1 MTNLKIID
9 RRTVLDKPFTIYGD
23 FENPLFLAKDVST
36 WINHSQ
42 ADVMIRNVDDDE
54 KVLNIVQTLGGNQ
67 EAWFLTENGLYEVLM
82 QSRKPIA
89 KQFKREVKA
98 ILREIRKTGKFA
110 VKPLSQL
117 EILQQSIDILAQQDA
132 RIAELETKVE
142 TALAES
148 EEKQWF
154 SRISGMI
161 NVSTRFKEI
170 GGPVKIGQMYRELE
184 QSENVRLAS
193 RQNRMKK
200 RMHDG
205 GATAKEISAVSKLR
219 VIESDPRLRSAFES
233 IVNRATAQSI

>member
-1 MTNLKIID
+1 M
-9 RRTVLDKPFTIYGD
+9 DKPFTIYGD
-23 FENPLFLAKDVST
+23 FDNPLFLAKDVAEL
-36 WINHSQ
+36 IKHSNSRMMLQ
-42 ADVMIRNVDDDE
+42 GVDDDE
-54 KVLNIVQTLGGNQ
+54 KVCVNNPYASSGQQ
-67 EAWFLTENGLYEVLM
+67 EQWFLTENGLYEVLM

-132 RIAELETKVE
+132 RIAELENKVE

-161 NVSTRFKEI
+161 NVSTRFREI

-184 QSENVRLAS
+184 KSENVRLAS
-193 RQNRMKK
+193 RQNRIKK
-200 RMHDG
+200 WMHNG
-205 GATAKEISAVSKLR
+205 GATAREISALSNPSRGALH
-219 VIESDPRLRSAFES
+219 I
-233 IVNRATAQSI
+233 

>member
-23 FENPLFLAKDVST
+23 FDNPLFLAKDVAEL
-36 WINHSQ
+36 IKHSNSRMMLQ
-42 ADVMIRNVDDDE
+42 GVDDDE
-54 KVLNIVQTLGGNQ
+54 KVCVNNPYASSGQQ
-67 EAWFLTENGLYEVLM
+67 EQWFLTENGLYEVLM

-132 RIAELETKVE
+132 RIAELENKVE

-161 NVSTRFKEI
+161 NVSTRFREI

-184 QSENVRLAS
+184 KSENVRLAS
-193 RQNRMKK
+193 RQNRIKK
-200 RMHDG
+200 WMHNG
-205 GATAKEISAVSKLR
+205 GATAREISALSNPSRGALH
-219 VIESDPRLRSAFES
+219 I
-233 IVNRATAQSI
+233 